1 MTIRQLHDSGASSM
15 DERQRETERG
25 KREGERGKRER
36 FKVSVTS
43 PLTKHESTLVRS
55 NDAWLIRTLKFEKQR
70 EVNYQ

>member
-15 DERQRETERG
+15 DERQRERER
-25 KREGERGKRER
+25 KEGERGKRER